1 MSNNISTINTF
12 ITNTLT
18 TSFYNNSTIP
28 GAAYNE
34 QHNDSSLSS
43 SYIALIISLIGLCS
57 TILVSYN
64 IKNIRIFC
72 IKFECIKKEIDD
84 EKCNTNCNHHC
95 NEHKNNENKNNEHN
109 NFDDDFNYIYLNTNQ
124 TNQTN
129 EKIIFKYC
137 PILNLQGFKFCFC
150 YVCVRDFL
158 NPA

>member
-28 GAAYNE
+28 GESYNE
-34 QHNDSSLSS
+34 HSNDSSLSS

-72 IKFECIKKEIDD
+72 IKFECVKKEIDN

-95 NEHKNNENKNNEHN
+95 NEHKNNEDNK
-109 NFDDDFNYIYLNTNQ
+109 FDDDFNKIYIDLNTNQ
-124 TNQTN
+124 TNQ
-129 EKIIFKYC
+129 KIIFET
-137 PILNLQGFKFCFC
+137 I
-150 YVCVRDFL
+150 V
-158 NPA
+158 